1 MSTLSA
7 AELNLPLPE
16 VPIENASS
24 NQARN
29 AWMGLFDSASTASKA
44 YLLNVARS
52 LAIEDTIA
60 ALSAAHATSERQLR
74 LVRSRTF
81 CR

>member
-16 VPIENASS
+16 VPIENASL

-29 AWMGLFDSASTASKA
+29 VWMGLFDSSSIASKA
-44 YLLNVARS
+44 YLLSVARS
-52 LAIEDTIA
+52 LAVEDTIA
-60 ALSAAHATSERQLR
+60 ALSVTHAFRNGN
-74 LVRSRTF
+74 
-81 CR
+81 CG

>member
-29 AWMGLFDSASTASKA
+29 VWMGLFDSASTASKT

-52 LAIEDTIA
+52 LAVADTIA
-60 ALSAAHATSERQLR
+60 ALSATPLLR
-74 LVRSRTF
+74 NGN
-81 CR
+81 CG